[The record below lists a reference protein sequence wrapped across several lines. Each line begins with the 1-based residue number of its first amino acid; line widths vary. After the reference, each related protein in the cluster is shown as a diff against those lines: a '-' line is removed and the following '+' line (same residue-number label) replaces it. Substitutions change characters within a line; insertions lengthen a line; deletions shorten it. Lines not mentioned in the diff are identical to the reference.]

1 MVVVITCWDQR
12 KEGQSVVMHLK
23 GWPLPCRRPSVCQL
37 LPNDDEEED
46 DDEPKADAGGG
57 DDDDFD

>member
-1 MVVVITCWDQR
+1 MVVMMCWYQR
-12 KEGQSVVMHLK
+12 EKDMHLK

-57 DDDDFD
+57 GDDDFD